1 MKDLNNLDDT
11 YRNIHWSSTDEP
23 IRFWRSKVK
32 VTAGFRDSEGIHIDA
47 RALTSHLLVSS
58 DWRCWCYEVL
68 SVLWQCR
75 LEGSDWRCL

>member
-1 MKDLNNLDDT
+1 MKAVRGEKRVLQGQILLSRYLMKDLNNLDDT

-58 DWRCWCYEVL
+58 D
-68 SVLWQCR
+68 
-75 LEGSDWRCL
+75 